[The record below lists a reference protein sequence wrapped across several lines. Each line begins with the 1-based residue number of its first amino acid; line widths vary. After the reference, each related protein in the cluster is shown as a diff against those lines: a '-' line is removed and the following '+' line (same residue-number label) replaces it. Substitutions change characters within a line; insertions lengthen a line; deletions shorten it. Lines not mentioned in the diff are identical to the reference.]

1 MALFGFGKKKDE
13 EKNIPACACQSDCAT
28 FEATEEDANKVKIED
43 GAMSV
48 KVLGVGCASCHEQYE
63 QAKAAVKSMGL
74 DVEVE
79 YRHSPSV
86 QSVAGNGQGCA
97 RTAQGC
103 NSREVEKR
111 IDRLIKAPLLM
122 FLIVST
128 IERGNVLMNEE
139 KMNAPCAIG
148 TKGAVTTGSE
158 QRVPI
163 HLKLTLTI
171 KKAAE
176 YSNIGINKIDTM
188 LKQPNCPFVLY
199 VGTRK
204 LVKRREFEEY
214 IRRELTI

>member
-1 MALFGFGKKKDE
+1 MEGSRKGINNPPPGRK
-13 EKNIPACACQSDCAT
+13 
-28 FEATEEDANKVKIED
+28 
-43 GAMSV
+43 
-48 KVLGVGCASCHEQYE
+48 GVRTWITLIGW
-63 QAKAAVKSMGL
+63 
-74 DVEVE
+74 
-79 YRHSPSV
+79 
-86 QSVAGNGQGCA
+86 NGRQ
-97 RTAQGC
+97 
-103 NSREVEKR
+103 
-111 IDRLIKAPLLM
+111 D
-122 FLIVST
+122 
-128 IERGNVLMNEE
+128 EE

-171 KKAAE
+171 KEAAE